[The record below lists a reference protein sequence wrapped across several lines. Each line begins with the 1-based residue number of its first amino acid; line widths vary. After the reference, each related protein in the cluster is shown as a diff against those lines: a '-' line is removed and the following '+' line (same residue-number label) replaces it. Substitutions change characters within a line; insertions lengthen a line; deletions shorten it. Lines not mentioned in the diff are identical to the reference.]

1 MASERLNLQLG
12 KGKTPEE
19 VFVEQTKR
27 AVENKNRISILEDY
41 HFEPQAPEP
50 QPVIKHQPP
59 ERKLLDLSAP
69 IIKEKVI
76 EEEVVEEVEQ
86 VDYYNKFETLFAQL
100 NELVPGFTET
110 EEIAEDDKET
120 IISAIKKIS
129 YDEPGWLQPE
139 FKEAPQVVSFDEPGW
154 LTPSFDELL
163 EETVIE
169 QPEEIVEE
177 EEYTPEM
184 VVEEIEEDTPE
195 IVEEIITED
204 VIEEV
209 VEEPPTETYMDRLVR
224 GISEYTKKTPVSNPE
239 PRSDVDQKFEL
250 MEYQI
255 NRLKS
260 YINEALGGMGGRNLV
275 SGIGQGGDGQTP
287 GGGAV
292 QLWDLDD
299 VAIGTPGPGDSYP
312 ALSDGDTLVWN
323 STLRKW
329 QPGSGGGGSTLVND
343 IDVSALK
350 EGDVLTWNATTQ
362 KWSAN
367 SGIHSTGLKEDSS
380 LELLAN
386 KIEST
391 DKLLYEVLDQLN
403 SIHAVEVEE
412 NSVPANTF
420 YPGLGDDLI
429 DTIPDGDTT
438 TFTVTLDTKMNVYQ
452 LDGAPQ
458 PTVQVPRGDIII
470 FDLNELSEPTKFD
483 VFQNGIILQNGR
495 TYYSDTKLL
504 EIRTGDIPINI
515 DKLFYRNT
523 IKRGMGWIISITDN

>member
-1 MASERLNLQLG
+1 MARERLNLQLG

-27 AVENKNRISILEDY
+27 SIQNKNRSSILEDY
-41 HFEPQAPEP
+41 QFVRP
-50 QPVIKHQPP
+50 QPSEPPTPVKHQPP
-59 ERKLLDLSAP
+59 ERKLLDLSSP
-69 IIKEKVI
+69 IIREEVIENVI
-76 EEEVVEEVEQ
+76 EEEVIEYEY
-86 VDYYNKFETLFAQL
+86 DKFETLFVQL
-100 NELVPGFTET
+100 NELVPGFTEA
-110 EEIAEDDKET
+110 EEVTEDDKET

-129 YDEPGWLQPE
+129 YDEPGWLQPQFE
-139 FKEAPQVVSFDEPGW
+139 VVSETKSYEEPGW
-154 LTPSFDELL
+154 LKPSFSEMLDEIIVDPTPEVVVEEVEVEEELEVI
-163 EETVIE
+163 EETIS
-169 QPEEIVEE
+169 EIVEE
-177 EEYTPEM
+177 P
-184 VVEEIEEDTPE
+184 
-195 IVEEIITED
+195 
-204 VIEEV
+204 V
-209 VEEPPTETYMDRLVR
+209 VEEPEPENYVERLAR
-224 GISEYTKKTPVSNPE
+224 GLSEYTKKTPVANPE
-239 PRSDVDQKFEL
+239 PKSDVDQKFEL

-255 NRLKS
+255 TRLKS
-260 YINEALGGMGGRNLV
+260 YINEALGGMGGRDLV

-299 VAIGTPGPGDSYP
+299 VNIGTPGPHDSYP
-312 ALSDGDTLVWN
+312 ELSDGDTLVWN
-323 STLRKW
+323 AALKKW
-329 QPGSGGGGSTLVND
+329 QPGSGSTGSSLVND
-343 IDVSALK
+343 IDTSTLK
-350 EGDVLTWNATTQ
+350 EGDVLTWNSTTQ

-367 SGIHSTGLKEDSS
+367 SGIHSSGLKEDSS

-412 NSVPANTF
+412 NSVPDNTF
-420 YPGLGDDLI
+420 YPSLGDDLI
-429 DTIPDGDTT
+429 DTIADGDTT
-438 TFTVTLDTKMNVYQ
+438 TFIVTEDTAMGVYRLDN
-452 LDGAPQ
+452 APQ

-470 FDLNELSEPTKFD
+470 FDVNALTDPTKFD

>member
-19 VFVEQTKR
+19 VFVQQTKR
-27 AVENKNRISILEDY
+27 AIENKNRLSILEDY
-41 HFEPQAPEP
+41 HFEPQAPQP
-50 QPVIKHQPP
+50 QPAVKHQPP

-69 IIKEKVI
+69 IIREEVI

-86 VDYYNKFETLFAQL
+86 VDHYHKFETLFAQL
-100 NELVPGFTET
+100 NELVPGFAET
-110 EEIAEDDKET
+110 EEIDEDDKET

-139 FKEAPQVVSFDEPGW
+139 FRETPQVVSFDEPGW
-154 LTPSFDELL
+154 LVPSFDELL

-169 QPEEIVEE
+169 EPQEIVEE

-184 VVEEIEEDTPE
+184 VVEEIEEDIPE
-195 IVEEIITED
+195 IVEEIVTED

-209 VEEPPTETYMDRLVR
+209 VEEPPTETYMDKLVR
-224 GISEYTKKTPVSNPE
+224 GISEYTKKTPIANPE
-239 PRSDVDQKFEL
+239 PKSDVDQKFEL

-255 NRLKS
+255 TRLKS

-299 VAIGTPGPGDSYP
+299 VAIGTPGAGDSYP
-312 ALSDGDTLVWN
+312 ELSNGDTLVWN

-329 QPGSGGGGSTLVND
+329 EPGAGIGGVD
-343 IDVSALK
+343 IDFNSLK
-350 EGDVLTWNATTQ
+350 EGDVLTYDA
-362 KWSAN
+362 SAN
-367 SGIHSTGLKEDSS
+367 KWMARDGILSGSVPEQSS
-380 LELLAN
+380 IRTLAN

-391 DKLLYEVLDQLN
+391 DKLLYQVLDQLN

-412 NSVPANTF
+412 NSVPDNTF

-438 TFTVTLDTKMNVYQ
+438 TFIVTEDTAMGIYKLD
-452 LDGAPQ
+452 DAPQ
-458 PTVQVPRGDIII
+458 PTVQVPRGDIIV
-470 FDLNELSEPTKFD
+470 FDLNALTDPTKFD

-495 TYYSDTKLL
+495 HYFSDTKLL
-504 EIRTGDIPINI
+504 RIRTGDIPVNI